1 MRKQGIDLKIYLND
15 GTNRLYVL
23 NPKQIENNIFSSYF
37 IKAKKMNENWSI
49 IINLIGKAHDHA
61 GEATEEDYYLVN
73 FEYAKL
79 LFTEFLNSKAK
90 LFIHISS
97 IAAVEEYGTK
107 DKLVEGSTCH
117 PISFY
122 GKSKFAAEKW
132 LLEQQLPF
140 GKQLVILRPPMVHGK
155 GDKGNLGLLY
165 KFIAKGI
172 PYPLTAYENQRS
184 FISIQNFNFFIE
196 QIIKNHTELKLNLY
210 HISDDEALST
220 KEIIEVISKTLNK
233 KPFNLKVPKII
244 VNTIA
249 KIGDIIQLKAGE
261 KLGLDGELLSDTA
274 SFNTAALTGESKPD
288 TKAKGETVL
297 AGMINLNTVS
307 QVKVTTAYTHSKL
320 SKILEM
326 VQEATSKKAPT
337 ELSILLKS
345 ETFTNSLKLS

>member
-1 MRKQGIDLKIYLND
+1 MESLDNK
-15 GTNRLYVL
+15 VL
-23 NPKQIENNIFSSYF
+23 IAGGSGFIGKNLIEFLGQMKYQVDTLSLRHLDWP
-37 IKAKKMNENWSI
+37 KKMNENWSV

-73 FEYAKL
+73 FEYTKL

-132 LLEQQLPF
+132 LLEQQLPY

-233 KPFNLKVPKII
+233 KPFNLKVPKIF

-249 KIGDIIQLKAGE
+249 KIGDIIPIPLNSKRLKKMTGNLILINDKLKKDLRITKLPLTAKEGIE
-261 KLGLDGELLSDTA
+261 KTI
-274 SFNTAALTGESKPD
+274 LTFSESYK
-288 TKAKGETVL
+288 
-297 AGMINLNTVS
+297 
-307 QVKVTTAYTHSKL
+307 
-320 SKILEM
+320 
-326 VQEATSKKAPT
+326 
-337 ELSILLKS
+337 
-345 ETFTNSLKLS
+345 